1 MRLYS
6 LFRAIMLSCP
16 VWLMVASHAANSD
29 CPPFT
34 TMAAFD
40 LVGAAETK
48 GLPELRDYEF
58 HDFPRSNGESAR
70 IKGRSC
76 MGRFALKPGAK
87 EPTPQEIVVHHQR
100 TLDALGAKLLFRDG
114 CQISGVLN
122 KGAQE
127 TWLHAGCEGGWGSG
141 YSVYVVDKGALKP
154 TLTAPTANDFRLLGH
169 MPGYTVVKN
178 DKFEH
183 SLQEFDVGP
192 DVPAVKVQGKRQYLV
207 YQATARPQPAADIE
221 VIENYLAAV
230 RARGGELLFQGDK
243 DVTAR
248 FEEGGQVWVRVTSLF
263 GEVTLTILEEPAAKA
278 MEPPKPDAL
287 KAALDKDGHV
297 ALYINFDFA
306 KASFK
311 PDAAPVIAQVLA
323 LLKANP
329 AYKLAIE
336 GHTDSVGGA
345 ESNLKLSEARAA
357 SVVAELVKG
366 GIAAARL
373 GSSGSGLSK
382 PLATNETSEGR
393 AKNRRVELVKR

>member
-1 MRLYS
+1 MRFLTDFKTLVLACS
-6 LFRAIMLSCP
+6 IG
-16 VWLMVASHAANSD
+16 LMTAAQAAPSD

-40 LVGAAETK
+40 LAFAADTK
-48 GLPELRDYEF
+48 GLPDLRDYDF
-58 HDFPRSNGESAR
+58 HDFPRASGEPVR

-76 MGRFALKPGAK
+76 MGKFALKPGAT
-87 EPTPQEIVVHHQR
+87 EPAPQEIVVHHKR
-100 TLDALGAKLLFRDG
+100 ILDAVGAKVQFQDG
-114 CQISGVLN
+114 CQIAAVLT

-127 TWLHAGCEGGWGSG
+127 TWLHVGCEGGWGSG
-141 YSVYVVDKGALKP
+141 YNVYVVEKGALKP
-154 TLTAPTANDFRLLGH
+154 TLTAPAANDFRLLGH

-178 DKFEH
+178 EKFEH

-192 DVPAVKVQGKRQYLV
+192 GVPPVKVQGKRQYLV
-207 YQATARPQPAADIE
+207 YQATGRPQPASDLE
-221 VIENYLAAV
+221 VVENYLAAV

-263 GEVTLTILEEPAAKA
+263 GEVTLAILEEPAPKVI
-278 MEPPKPDAL
+278 EPPKPDAL
-287 KAALDKDGHV
+287 KAALDKEGHV

-306 KASFK
+306 KSSLK

-323 LLKANP
+323 LLNANP

-345 ESNLKLSEARAA
+345 EPNLKLSEARAA

-366 GIAAARL
+366 GIAANRL
-373 GSSGSGLSK
+373 SSSGSGLSR
-382 PLATNETSEGR
+382 PLASNDTSEGR